1 MAEAAIPVDLYNPGQ
16 VFACLGFLEAA
27 DMLLGDAEG
36 GFEWRDEEDV
46 KFVLSAP
53 GERNPFEVVLEFLA
67 ETEPKIWGPVGYADP
82 PPKKGKNAANEE
94 GDSEDD
100 DPEDAETETAD
111 PSLEL
116 LKTFPAGKGDRMAL
130 PILIGGGNRP
140 TVALGHWA
148 DGSSRESFK
157 LYAGNRSAD
166 KIARAM
172 MKGVRKKPSKSQK
185 QKGEPGDLKAK
196 GIAQLW
202 EEERTNLIDWP
213 FHILT
218 PMGGSFNF
226 DPRGAWTAI
235 DAGYSPNEHKHT
247 VEASPV
253 VEFLAAWGLEHA
265 RPEEFDTRQVRY
277 TAWGT
282 LLPPILAQAAL
293 TGAIPSLPMRHFRFK
308 LGMSGKNKVVT
319 FAELETQP

>member
-36 GFEWRDEEDV
+36 GFEWSDEEDV
-46 KFVLSAP
+46 KFILGAP

-67 ETEPKIWGPVGYADP
+67 EAEPRRWGPAGYADP
-82 PPKKGKNAANEE
+82 PPKKGKNAADEE
-94 GDSEDD
+94 DDSEDD
-100 DPEDAETETAD
+100 DPEDAETETAV
-111 PSLEL
+111 PSIEL
-116 LKTFPAGKGDRMAL
+116 VKTFPAEKGDRMAL
-130 PILIGGGNRP
+130 PIRIGGGNRP
-140 TVALGHWA
+140 IVELGHWA
-148 DGSSRESFK
+148 DGSSRRSFK
-157 LYAGNRSAD
+157 LYAGNRSAC

-172 MKGVRKKPSKSQK
+172 LQGVRKKPSKNQK
-185 QKGEPGDLKAK
+185 QK

-202 EEERTNLIDWP
+202 QEERTNLIDRP

-265 RPEEFDTRQVRY
+265 RPEAEEFDTRQVRY
-277 TAWGT
+277 AVWGM
-282 LLPPILAQAAL
+282 LLPPILARAAL
-293 TGAIPSLPMRHFRFK
+293 TGAVPSLPMRHFRFE
-308 LGMSGKNKVVT
+308 LDMSGKNKVVT

>member
-1 MAEAAIPVDLYNPGQ
+1 MAKAAIPVDLYNPGQ

-36 GFEWRDEEDV
+36 GFEWSDEEDV

-67 ETEPKIWGPVGYADP
+67 EAEPRRWGPAGYADP
-82 PPKKGKNAANEE
+82 PPKKKTAGRED
-94 GDSEDD
+94 DSEGGDQD
-100 DPEDAETETAD
+100 GTENETAC
-111 PSLEL
+111 SSIEL
-116 LKTFPAGKGDRMAL
+116 AETFPAEKGDRMAL
-130 PILIGGGNRP
+130 PIRLGGGNRP
-140 TVALGHWA
+140 IVELGHWA
-148 DGSSRESFK
+148 DGSSRRSFK
-157 LYAGNRSAD
+157 LYAGNRSAC

-172 MKGVRKKPSKSQK
+172 LQGVRKKPSKNQK

-202 EEERTNLIDWP
+202 EEERTNLVDRP
-213 FHILT
+213 FYILT

-277 TAWGT
+277 AVWGM
-282 LLPPILAQAAL
+282 LLPPILARAAL
-293 TGAIPSLPMRHFRFK
+293 TGAVPSLPMRHFRFE
-308 LGMSGKNKVVT
+308 LDMSGKNKVVA

>member
-1 MAEAAIPVDLYNPGQ
+1 MVEATIPVDLCNPGQ
-16 VFACLGFLEAA
+16 VFACLGFLEAT
-27 DMLLGDAEG
+27 DTLLGDAKG
-36 GFEWRDEEDV
+36 GFDWRDEENV
-46 KFVLSAP
+46 KFFLSAP

-67 ETEPKIWGPVGYADP
+67 ETEPKKWGPVGYTDSP
-82 PPKKGKNAANEE
+82 SKKAANEE
-94 GDSEDD
+94 D
-100 DPEDAETETAD
+100 DPEVKDLGEVETETTD
-111 PSLEL
+111 PATEL
-116 LKTFPAGKGDRMAL
+116 VKTFPAEKGDRMAL
-130 PILIGGGNRP
+130 PIRIGGGNRP
-140 TVALGHWA
+140 TVEFSHWA

-172 MKGVRKKPSKSQK
+172 MKGVRKKPTKSQK
-185 QKGEPGDLKAK
+185 RKDQPGDLKAK
-196 GIAQLW
+196 GIEQLW
-202 EEERTNLIDWP
+202 EEERTKLIDRP

-253 VEFLAAWGLEHA
+253 VEILAAWGLENA
-265 RPEEFDTRQVRY
+265 RPEEFDTRLVRY
-277 TAWGT
+277 AVWGM
-282 LLPPILAQAAL
+282 LLPPILARAAL
-293 TGAIPSLPMRHFRFK
+293 TGAIPSLPTRHFCFQ
-308 LGMSGKNKVVT
+308 LDMSGKNKVVT